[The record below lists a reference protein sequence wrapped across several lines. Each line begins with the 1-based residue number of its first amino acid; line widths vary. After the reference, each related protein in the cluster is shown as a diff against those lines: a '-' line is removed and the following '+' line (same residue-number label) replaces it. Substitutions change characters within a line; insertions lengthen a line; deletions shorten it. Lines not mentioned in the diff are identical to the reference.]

1 MHRSLAHLY
10 SDVTQQSHID
20 VKLRP
25 HVLCGGEAMSQEI
38 SLIVDD
44 EQSVRTYIKAVLQ
57 SDGFQTLEA
66 ENGLQALELVR
77 KLGTGL
83 DLLISDIQM
92 PIMDGITLAE
102 ALRAELPT
110 IPLIL
115 VSGCAE
121 IRQANIE
128 AEFEF
133 VQKPFLPATLLTI
146 VDKVMRAKRT
156 ASSD

>member
-1 MHRSLAHLY
+1 
-10 SDVTQQSHID
+10 
-20 VKLRP
+20 
-25 HVLCGGEAMSQEI
+25 MSQEI